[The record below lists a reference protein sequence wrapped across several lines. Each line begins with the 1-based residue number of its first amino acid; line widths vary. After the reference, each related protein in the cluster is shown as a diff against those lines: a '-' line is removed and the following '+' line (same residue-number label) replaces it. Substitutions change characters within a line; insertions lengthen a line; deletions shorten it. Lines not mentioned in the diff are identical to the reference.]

1 MDSASTTI
9 NSPTVSYAKMVQQ
22 VQYPTKEQAII
33 LDSIEGLSV
42 QDYTIAIGNLVQPS
56 NIRYVSRISH
66 GRVCIYLSS
75 KELADKVTD
84 NHTTVKVGTH
94 TLEIRPLISK
104 SKRIII
110 SNVCP
115 IIPAHVIE
123 KELSKFDIKPN
134 SKITNIRAAISVPGY
149 AHVLSFRRQMYVNP
163 EDIKKLPET
172 LQISYDDTVYWLY
185 LSAEKLTCFLCKE
198 EGHLAKHCKKSET
211 ENQHSSKVTNKEQKK
226 LENETVN
233 SQTSETNN
241 NPNMEM
247 LPPSGTKR
255 PLSSS
260 TSTSTTNEVEIA
272 INKAEGEPKN
282 KKIIKKAK
290 KSVGKS
296 EESTAIPSISEI
308 TEKLEPAREH
318 LLHNAQKY
326 PLDFENISQF
336 LSATHGKSD
345 IIDVAHKYTADIPSL
360 INMLTEIYG
369 FLQDRNIKSRITR
382 IKNRI
387 QNSITDETTN
397 DDMSLTDESETY

>member
-1 MDSASTTI
+1 M
-9 NSPTVSYAKMVQQ
+9 
-22 VQYPTKEQAII
+22 
-33 LDSIEGLSV
+33 
-42 QDYTIAIGNLVQPS
+42 
-56 NIRYVSRISH
+56 
-66 GRVCIYLSS
+66 SS

-84 NHTTVKVGTH
+84 NHTIVKVGSH

-115 IIPAHVIE
+115 IIPAHDIE
-123 KELSKFDIKPN
+123 KEFSKFDVKPN

-163 EDIKKLPET
+163 DDIKKLPET
-172 LQISYDDTVYWLY
+172 LQINYDDTVYWLY

-198 EGHLAKHCKKSET
+198 EGHLAKHCKKSEPET
-211 ENQHSSKVTNKEQKK
+211 QHSSKVTNQEQKEF
-226 LENETVN
+226 ENETIN
-233 SQTSETNN
+233 SQINDTDN
-241 NPNMEM
+241 NPNQEM
-247 LPPSGTKR
+247 FPPSGTKR

-260 TSTSTTNEVEIA
+260 ASASTTNEFAIA
-272 INKAEGEPKN
+272 VNKAEGELKN

-296 EESTAIPSISEI
+296 EECSAIPSISDI

-318 LLHNAQKY
+318 LLLNAQKY

-345 IIDVAHKYTADIPSL
+345 IIGVAQKYTADIPSL
-360 INMLTEIYG
+360 LNMLTEIYS
-369 FLQDRNIKSRITR
+369 FLQDRSIKSRITR

-387 QNSITDETTN
+387 QDSITDEVTN
-397 DDMSLTDESETY
+397 DNMNFTDESETY